1 MMRSMPEI
9 EFSPI
14 LYSFR
19 RCPYAMR
26 ARMALWSARIPVE
39 LREVVLQ
46 NKPGELLAVSAK
58 GTVPVLV
65 LPDGQVI
72 DESFDIMKWALTC
85 NDPDGWLDIDL
96 TAANALVDRN
106 DNDFKPNLDRYK
118 YPQRFVQD
126 SAEETR
132 TAGLQYLNMLN
143 DLLCERPFLLSERIS
158 LVDVAVAP
166 FVRQFAHHNMAWFD
180 SSVGRRLND
189 WLAYFEASVLFQS
202 VMQKYPPWS
211 PSESVI
217 ILAAR

>member
-1 MMRSMPEI
+1 
-9 EFSPI
+9 
-14 LYSFR
+14 
-19 RCPYAMR
+19 MR